1 VDSSQ
6 PLINWVFRFSEL
18 NLDGL
23 RVNHDFLLHFPATGD
38 QEQPHLQ
45 VRRQS
50 MTSNIMTAG

>member
-1 VDSSQ
+1 
-6 PLINWVFRFSEL
+6 L

-45 VRRQS
+45 VRRQT